1 MSSKN
6 YTVTAHTGS
15 MNTPA
20 NSIESIIAGFA
31 SGADIVEIDIR
42 FDSDLTPVLSHDK
55 VDSKNSYTTLSQAFD
70 TIRNYPDKKVNLD
83 LKETTNL
90 PEVER
95 LAKEKGVYSQIFF
108 TGVEDEFVEAV
119 RKETSVPYYLNF
131 GKKTNMAKFESY
143 IKFLIEKTKDAGAIG
158 INMTK
163 ENCNPKL
170 VDKFRKEGLLVSV
183 WTITDIENDRIY
195 LDSDVD
201 NITCKNPDE
210 VTAYIGKH

>member
-1 MSSKN
+1 
-6 YTVTAHTGS
+6 
-15 MNTPA
+15 MNTTA
-20 NSIESIIAGFA
+20 NTVESIIAGFD
-31 SGADIVEIDIR
+31 SGADIIEIDIR
-42 FDSDLTPVLSHDK
+42 FDSEMTPVLSHDRVAK
-55 VDSKNSYTTLSQAFD
+55 GGSYTTLSAAFD
-70 TIRNYPDKKVNLD
+70 VIKNYPDKKVNLD

-119 RKETSVPYYLNF
+119 RTQTTVPYYLNF
-131 GKKTNMAKFESY
+131 GKKSNMAKFESY
-143 IKFLIEKTKDAGAIG
+143 IKFLIDKTKDAGAIG

-170 VDKFRKEGLLVSV
+170 IEKFRKEGLMISV
-183 WTITDIENDRIY
+183 WTVTDVSKDKIY

-210 VTAYIGKH
+210 VLAYIGRR

>member
-1 MSSKN
+1 MS
-6 YTVTAHTGS
+6 
-15 MNTPA
+15 
-20 NSIESIIAGFA
+20 
-31 SGADIVEIDIR
+31 
-42 FDSDLTPVLSHDK
+42 
-55 VDSKNSYTTLSQAFD
+55 
-70 TIRNYPDKKVNLD
+70 
-83 LKETTNL
+83 
-90 PEVER
+90 
-95 LAKEKGVYSQIFF
+95 
-108 TGVEDEFVEAV
+108 
-119 RKETSVPYYLNF
+119 
-131 GKKTNMAKFESY
+131 KFESY

-183 WTITDIENDRIY
+183 WTITDIEKDRIY